1 MTKENGFP
9 AETTEAAAK
18 VEAKETER
26 AKEPAASTSEP
37 TVEKN
42 TPWFVAVCE
51 LNQATRE
58 LIIGE
63 TLQSGFQLQVEAD
76 KWIRENAKENVV
88 YISLRRGKM
97 LRAKVV
103 RKLEEI

>member
-9 AETTEAAAK
+9 TETTEAMAG
-18 VEAKETER
+18 VEAKETGQ
-26 AKEPAASTSEP
+26 AKESTA
-37 TVEKN
+37 EKN

-51 LNQATRE
+51 LNQATGE
-58 LIIGE
+58 PIIGE

-76 KWIRENAKENVV
+76 KWIRENAKEDVI
-88 YISLRRGKM
+88 YISLRRGKL